1 VKSVLIHTLPYRLY
15 AKSTAQ
21 LRHEQQAVPLQSKG
35 HNAVHSTEAKT
46 CQLKQQNLSEPS
58 HSAEQHR
65 LSQQRTRRNSL
76 LQDLVLPTVAG
87 AQAARDVT
95 ECPVISGI
103 LQPRAK
109 TRWIIAQRMQ
119 GGLQGLHDFHQQ
131 LCRKYDPSEHLQ
143 SKTNRDTGKSEVTN
157 NRSSRD
163 NKYAQGCFASRV
175 KHQGRET
182 NSQPA
187 MTLLGWDEA
196 RVQWCQLSFKLHAL
210 WRLMNSGDS
219 KAEVAFRSRLKKLNS
234 KQRNLINRLQLAKRA
249 LADGVPPTRERADK
263 NYRLVAYPGF
273 GAVLEPIFMTDHD
286 RILAQD
292 MQKAVVRDQM
302 NAIRNKET
310 SSTIKAKV
318 GELGFKS
325 KVVVQRNTAN
335 AMARQELRRRLRSSE
350 EKEVYDSSL
359 DIKTNFLNRE

>member
-1 VKSVLIHTLPYRLY
+1 
-15 AKSTAQ
+15 
-21 LRHEQQAVPLQSKG
+21 
-35 HNAVHSTEAKT
+35 
-46 CQLKQQNLSEPS
+46 
-58 HSAEQHR
+58 
-65 LSQQRTRRNSL
+65 
-76 LQDLVLPTVAG
+76 
-87 AQAARDVT
+87 
-95 ECPVISGI
+95 
-103 LQPRAK
+103 
-109 TRWIIAQRMQ
+109 
-119 GGLQGLHDFHQQ
+119 
-131 LCRKYDPSEHLQ
+131 
-143 SKTNRDTGKSEVTN
+143 
-157 NRSSRD
+157 
-163 NKYAQGCFASRV
+163 
-175 KHQGRET
+175 
-182 NSQPA
+182 
-187 MTLLGWDEA
+187 
-196 RVQWCQLSFKLHAL
+196 
-210 WRLMNSGDS
+210 
-219 KAEVAFRSRLKKLNS
+219 
-234 KQRNLINRLQLAKRA
+234 
-249 LADGVPPTRERADK
+249 VPPTRERADK